1 MIAHGHARSERQT
14 QDRVVALF
22 RDRLGYRYLGDWSDR
37 ASNRNIETEPLPV
50 PLKPRGY
57 TDTKIAMIES
67 RCNKTRDLKHGM
79 MQELLTGMTRLV

>member
-37 ASNRNIETEPLPV
+37 ASNRKIETEPLRAN
-50 PLKPRGY
+50 LKERGY
-57 TDTKIAMIES
+57 NDAEISAALERSGHRGARAEAKLGG
-67 RCNKTRDLKHGM
+67 N
-79 MQELLTGMTRLV
+79 